1 MNEYLS
7 METYRLTPQEQV
19 HVRHSTPEL
28 LEAELL
34 LDPGRRMPPAH
45 IHPAQ
50 DERFEVLAGTLR
62 VRLGRTVVE
71 VGAGE
76 TLEIPRG
83 TRHTMGATGGSRVKA
98 IWQTRPALET
108 ERWWTALDAES
119 RRSPDGHIPL
129 VVMARLLQAHR
140 REFQLALPRPLAAAF
155 LGLLAMVP
163 VRRRAVGVPVE
174 ARR

>member
-1 MNEYLS
+1 
-7 METYRLTPQEQV
+7 MEIYRLTPKEQV
-19 HVRHSTPEL
+19 RVLRETDAL

-45 IHPAQ
+45 RHPDQ
-50 DERFEVLAGTLR
+50 DERFEVLEGTLR
-62 VRLGRTVVE
+62 VKLGGTVVE

-76 TLEIPRG
+76 TLDIPHG
-83 TRHTMGATGGSRVKA
+83 TKHTMGVGEGRRVKA
-98 IWQTRPALET
+98 IWQTRPTLET
-108 ERWWTALDAES
+108 ERWWAALDAES

-129 VVMARLLQAHR
+129 PVMARILRVHK
-140 REFQLALPRPLAAAF
+140 REFQLALPRPLAAVF

-163 VRRRAVGVPVE
+163 VRRRAVGAPAE

>member
-1 MNEYLS
+1 LIFS
-7 METYRLTPQEQV
+7 VPFLAFVWKRPRRVL
-19 HVRHSTPEL
+19 VRVLRSGSEL

-50 DERFEVLAGTLR
+50 DERFEVLEGTLR
-62 VRLGRTVVE
+62 VKLGRAVVE
-71 VGAGE
+71 VGVGE

-83 TRHTMGATGGSRVKA
+83 TKHTMGVGGGDRVKA

-108 ERWWTALDAES
+108 ERWWAALDAES
-119 RRSPDGHIPL
+119 RRSIDGQIPL
-129 VVMARLLQAHR
+129 PVMARLLRAHKS
-140 REFQLALPRPLAAAF
+140 EFQLALPRPFAAAM
-155 LGLLAMVP
+155 AP
-163 VRRRAVGVPVE
+163 VRRRAVGAPVE